1 MTPFPVLKLC
11 GVLCWH
17 GSRHHGTGSS
27 ILGILDNLLTCLFCC
42 VCDLFA
48 SVCFPRK
55 TLLLAEEVL
64 TKQLSFQDVY
74 VHLVPTFFTE
84 SCKWERERPYRPWL
98 NFPANMMWR
107 YSLTICMFCF
117 FPFNFPLG
125 GAGLT
130 VDLTGDTV
138 SGNCF
143 FHNQDLSSNRPP
155 CSTPCVS
162 STFVRSCHPEH
173 RVWWCFEAHNN
184 TEKCAGCGR
193 EEWAV
198 IGGVFEVACA
208 KHIESVLP

>member
-1 MTPFPVLKLC
+1 MKPFKVLLFPVVSLVLGWKNHDRCLGTPFFTKHGKKMTPFPVLKLR

-84 SCKWERERPYRPWL
+84 SCKWERERPYRP
-98 NFPANMMWR
+98 
-107 YSLTICMFCF
+107 
-117 FPFNFPLG
+117 
-125 GAGLT
+125 
-130 VDLTGDTV
+130 
-138 SGNCF
+138 
-143 FHNQDLSSNRPP
+143 
-155 CSTPCVS
+155 
-162 STFVRSCHPEH
+162 
-173 RVWWCFEAHNN
+173 
-184 TEKCAGCGR
+184 
-193 EEWAV
+193 
-198 IGGVFEVACA
+198 
-208 KHIESVLP
+208 